1 MTKIDPECF
10 LILGLL
16 YCPDPQKV
24 RASVFYSLLQS
35 RENSKQ
41 SKNFSKNGHSG
52 VVSAAASSN
61 QSSVAKDELSCMDE
75 HIESVIFKMCILSQM
90 FVEFHALPP
99 KKGRN
104 EVVLL
109 QEAVRM
115 RTTIFFEVYLTFVQK
130 VWEQQ
135 EKFYVNRDEF
145 INKMSVYPL
154 KYFLKSSTIR

>member
-1 MTKIDPECF
+1 M
-10 LILGLL
+10 
-16 YCPDPQKV
+16 
-24 RASVFYSLLQS
+24 FYSLLQS
-35 RENSKQ
+35 RESKQ
-41 SKNFSKNGHSG
+41 CKNLSKNGLHSG
-52 VVSAAASSN
+52 KISAASSSN

-90 FVEFHALPP
+90 FVEYHALPP

-145 INKMSVYPL
+145 ISKMSVYPL